1 VSRPGRTLV
10 VVSAHLDDAVL
21 SLGATVAGLVRG
33 GVQVKV
39 VTVFAGNPASN
50 LPVGGW
56 DGLAGF
62 RTEGEASTARRHED
76 ERACGIVG
84 AVPVWL
90 PFSEADYREGMDE
103 AGIVE
108 ALTRELADADAVLA
122 PGFPLMNPD
131 HAVVARLVLGNP
143 PPGRLGLYAEQPYRY
158 WVRATQPKLTLP
170 ESIAVANAWTRRRA
184 RPALL
189 RTKRRAIR
197 AYASQLRLLGLIGRR
212 NLRLDRMLLHELV
225 RGGEAIAWLPAAPA
239 QRGSTS

>member
-1 VSRPGRTLV
+1 VSWSGPTVV

-21 SLGATVAGLVRG
+21 SLGATVAELVRG
-33 GVQVKV
+33 GARVKV
-39 VTVFAGNPASN
+39 VTVFAGNPESN

-56 DGLAGF
+56 DGLGGF
-62 RTEGEASTARRHED
+62 RTEGEASTARRRED
-76 ERACGIVG
+76 EEACGIVG

-103 AGIVE
+103 AGIVA
-108 ALTRELADADAVLA
+108 ALAPELAAADAALA

-170 ESIAVANAWTRRRA
+170 DSVVVANGWTRRRA
-184 RPALL
+184 QPALL

-197 AYASQLRLLGLIGRR
+197 AYTSQLRLLGLIGRR
-212 NLRLDRMLLHELV
+212 NLRLDRMLLHELAK
-225 RGGEAIAWLPAAPA
+225 GGEAIAWLPEAPT
-239 QRGSTS
+239 QPRSTS